1 MTYAFD
7 ILVQT
12 KPKSLARKNAWKRRL
27 AYRKGHVARIKTIKS
42 PVVFPSN
49 DRPTTTRIAR
59 RLVRV
64 PARRATAYVRT
75 YVCMY
80 VRAAGIFM
88 RSVGNLHEILMT
100 DHEDVSRSRPPA
112 SSSRTDN
119 DHR

>member
-80 VRAAGIFM
+80 VCTC
-88 RSVGNLHEILMT
+88 SGNFYEVRRQFT
-100 DHEDVSRSRPPA
+100 RDFDDRP
-112 SSSRTDN
+112 
-119 DHR
+119 